1 MIVTGKSNG
10 DYVKTSEVLN
20 LEDGEQCND
29 WLDFPDYP
37 GVTGATGGFFRN
49 FSIICG
55 GHTTS
60 VKDECIILNSTF
72 TGMLLKMSTQ
82 RNQAAS
88 VLVGDD
94 KLWITG
100 GMNYSPNI
108 TFLTST
114 EYIQDMQ
121 GQGLYASP
129 GPDLP
134 VGLYSHQIVSFNSK
148 YLGKYVSM
156 LIGGQSNS
164 TSTYTSNST
173 SSGSG
178 SKAQYILMLV
188 RSWSFLLDG
197 S

>member
-10 DYVKTSEVLN
+10 GYVKTSEVLN

-29 WLDFPDYP
+29 WFDYPDNPAP

-49 FSIICG
+49 IAIICG
-55 GHTTS
+55 GAS
-60 VKDECIILNSTF
+60 EVSPEVEKLYFVKDECIILNSTF
-72 TGMLLKMSTQ
+72 TGTLLKMSTQ
-82 RNQAAS
+82 RNEAAS

-100 GMNYSPNI
+100 GMTYYPNI

-114 EYIQDMQ
+114 DYIQEIQ
-121 GQGLYASP
+121 GFGLYASP

-148 YLGKYVSM
+148 ILGKYVSM
-156 LIGGQSNS
+156 VIGGQTNS
-164 TSTYTSNST
+164 TATT

-178 SKAQYILMLV
+178 SQAQYIY
-188 RSWSFLLDG
+188 
-197 S
+197 

>member
-1 MIVTGKSNG
+1 M
-10 DYVKTSEVLN
+10 N

-29 WLDFPDYP
+29 WIDFPDNP

-55 GHTTS
+55 GTS
-60 VKDECIILNSTF
+60 ETEKYNFVKDECISLNSTF

-88 VLVGDD
+88 VLVNDD

-100 GMNYSPNI
+100 GMTFYPNI

-121 GQGLYASP
+121 GYGLYTTT
-129 GPDLP
+129 GPELP

-148 YLGKYVSM
+148 ILGKYVSM

-164 TSTYTSNST
+164 TVKSAKTI
-173 SSGSG
+173 SGSE
-178 SKAQYILMLV
+178 AQYIN
-188 RSWSFLLDG
+188 
-197 S
+197 